1 MDRPQVL
8 ILGQDPNLVRPVRA
22 ALQNSLIVHLVHIHT
37 EQASNPS
44 CSIMRISKDSARAR
58 QRNTHRVT
66 SLHWACRHHLHLAT
80 PISGSTIRWRSR

>member
-37 EQASNPS
+37 EQASNPLLDHAYLEEFCA
-44 CSIMRISKDSARAR
+44 CSSAKY
-58 QRNTHRVT
+58 T
-66 SLHWACRHHLHLAT
+66 SSYFVALGLPASSAFSHADIGIDHMLA
-80 PISGSTIRWRSR
+80 